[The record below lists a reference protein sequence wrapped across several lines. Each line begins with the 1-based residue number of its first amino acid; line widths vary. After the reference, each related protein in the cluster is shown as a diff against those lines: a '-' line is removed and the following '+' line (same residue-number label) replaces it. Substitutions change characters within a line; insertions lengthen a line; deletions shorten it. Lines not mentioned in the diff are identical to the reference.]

1 MFNCH
6 TFPFDFFS
14 KMRCV
19 VLVQCYVCN
28 ATMGTPTISLLCVAD
43 RGGLAQLNGAKR
55 TDYMLHDAWLFP
67 TQLTTVIVVTTL
79 VLYDQS
85 SNELL
90 STAIQLSNQV
100 CQ

>member
-1 MFNCH
+1 
-6 TFPFDFFS
+6 
-14 KMRCV
+14 
-19 VLVQCYVCN
+19 
-28 ATMGTPTISLLCVAD
+28 
-43 RGGLAQLNGAKR
+43 
-55 TDYMLHDAWLFP
+55 MLHDAWLFP